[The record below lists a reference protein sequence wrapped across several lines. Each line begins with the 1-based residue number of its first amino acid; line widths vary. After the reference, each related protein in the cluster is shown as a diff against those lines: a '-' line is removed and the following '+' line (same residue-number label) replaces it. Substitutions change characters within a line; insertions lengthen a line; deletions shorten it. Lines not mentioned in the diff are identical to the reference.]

1 MLTRRCRESTFYRD
15 IPPEEALT
23 AFLIAV
29 WWGFSDDFLTAAQ
42 QKLLDRLLYEDNVGF
57 ASGALS

>member
-42 QKLLDRLLYEDNVGF
+42 QKLLIGFCMKTTFGF